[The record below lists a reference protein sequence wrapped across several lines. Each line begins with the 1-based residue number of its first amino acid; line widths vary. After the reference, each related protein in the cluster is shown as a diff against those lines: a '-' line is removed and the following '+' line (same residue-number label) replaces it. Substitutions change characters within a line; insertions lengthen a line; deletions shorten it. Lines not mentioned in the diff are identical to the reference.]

1 MIEPS
6 LKHYFVLGNYRI
18 FFFANFKTSCIK
30 KMEMSG
36 AKCNKD
42 KFASHEVICGV
53 IFKDIFEVIL
63 MKAKSFLEVVFR
75 YSERKLNP
83 HYIL

>member
-1 MIEPS
+1 
-6 LKHYFVLGNYRI
+6 
-18 FFFANFKTSCIK
+18 
-30 KMEMSG
+30 MEMSG

-63 MKAKSFLEVVFR
+63 MKAKSFLEEVFR